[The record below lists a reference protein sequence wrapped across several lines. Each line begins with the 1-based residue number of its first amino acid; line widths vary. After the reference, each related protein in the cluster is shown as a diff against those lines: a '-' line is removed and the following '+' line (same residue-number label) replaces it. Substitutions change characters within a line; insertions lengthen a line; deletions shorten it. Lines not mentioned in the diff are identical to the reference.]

1 MAASRRPRLG
11 GSVRVRTTTGAV
23 VVVGLALLVG
33 AIGLVVALR
42 QALVTEVR
50 AGAESQAGAVAAAVA
65 AGTDPVALT
74 SGIGEEQLV
83 QVLDPQGRVVAST
96 ANLAGR
102 PEPLPIPPGGHSIR
116 VPVAGGE
123 GDFLVVS
130 RIAETPDGR
139 LTVLGGGALGDVTET
154 TGILTILLAAGLP
167 ILLILVG
174 VTTWRVVGRALAP
187 VDAIRAEVEEISASQ
202 LHRRVPDPGGEDEIA
217 RLARTMNQMLARLA
231 AAQAR
236 QRRFVSDASHE
247 LRSPVASIKANAEVA
262 RAAGVGAASGP
273 GRPGGPGGADSGS
286 GTGEAGAEELA
297 STVLAEIQRI
307 ERLVEDLLLLARLDE
322 DPGQLAR
329 RPVDLDD
336 LVFAE
341 AARLRAVA
349 GQNVAVDTTAV
360 SAARVAGDTPALRR
374 VLRNLGENA
383 VRHAQGRVS
392 FELVERDGTARL
404 VVEDDGPGI
413 PDDARE
419 RVFERFVRLDD
430 ARARDDG
437 GTGLGLAIVAEVIS
451 ASGGTVVVGDGKRLG
466 GAAIEVVLPIAR

>member
-1 MAASRRPRLG
+1 M
-11 GSVRVRTTTGAV
+11 
-23 VVVGLALLVG
+23 VGLALLVG
-33 AIGLVVALR
+33 AIGLIVALR
-42 QALVTEVR
+42 QALVAEVR
-50 AGAESQAGAVAAAVA
+50 AAAESQAGVVAAALA
-65 AGTDPVALT
+65 AGAEPVALS
-74 SGIGEEQLV
+74 SGISEERLV

-96 ANLAGR
+96 ANVAER
-102 PEPLPIPPGGHSIR
+102 SDPLPIPPPGHSVR
-116 VPVAGGE
+116 VPVAGDE
-123 GDFLVVS
+123 GDFLVVGTA
-130 RIAETPDGR
+130 AETPAGR
-139 LTVLGGGALGDVTET
+139 LIVLGGSALGDVSET
-154 TGILTILLAAGLP
+154 TRIVAGLLAAGLP
-167 ILLILVG
+167 ILLGLVA

-231 AAQAR
+231 AAQAK

-262 RAAGVGAASGP
+262 QAAIT
-273 GRPGGPGGADSGS
+273 GGAGS
-286 GTGEAGAEELA
+286 DELA

-307 ERLVEDLLLLARLDE
+307 ERLVDDLLLLARLDE
-322 DPGQLAR
+322 DPGQFGR

-341 AARLRAVA
+341 ATRLRAVA
-349 GQNVAVDTTAV
+349 GPSVAVDTTTV
-360 SAARVAGDTPALRR
+360 SAARVIGDTAGLRR

-383 VRHAQGRVS
+383 VRHAKGRVS
-392 FELVERDGTARL
+392 FELAERNGTARL

-413 PDDARE
+413 PDEARD

-437 GTGLGLAIVAEVIS
+437 GTGLGLAIVAEVIA
-451 ASGGTVVVGDGKRLG
+451 ASGGTVSVADGRRLG
-466 GAAIEVVLPIAR
+466 GARIEVVLPIAR

>member
-1 MAASRRPRLG
+1 MAVRTRRARPDRPWRWG

-33 AIGLVVALR
+33 AIGLIVALR
-42 QALVTEVR
+42 QALVAEVR
-50 AGAESQAGAVAAAVA
+50 AGAESQAGAVAAALT
-65 AGTDPVALT
+65 AGADPGALT
-74 SGIGEEQLV
+74 SGIGEERLV

-96 ANLAGR
+96 ANVAER
-102 PEPLPIPPGGHSIR
+102 SQPLPIPPPGHPVR
-116 VPVAGGE
+116 VPVAGDE

-130 RIAETPDGR
+130 ASAETADGR
-139 LTVLGGGALGDVTET
+139 LTVLGGGALGDVSET
-154 TGILTILLAAGLP
+154 TRIVASLLAAGLP
-167 ILLILVG
+167 ILLGLVA

-202 LHRRVPDPGGEDEIA
+202 LHRRVPDRGGEDEIA

-262 RAAGVGAASGP
+262 QADGL
-273 GRPGGPGGADSGS
+273 GGA
-286 GTGEAGAEELA
+286 GTDELA
-297 STVLAEIQRI
+297 SIVLAEILRI

-322 DPGQLAR
+322 DPGQLGR

-341 AARLRAVA
+341 ATRLRAVA
-349 GQNVAVDTTAV
+349 GPSVAVDTTAV
-360 SAARVAGDTPALRR
+360 SAARVVGDITGLRR

-383 VRHAQGRVS
+383 ARHAQRRVS
-392 FELVERDGTARL
+392 FELAERNGTARL

-413 PDDARE
+413 PHDARA

-437 GTGLGLAIVAEVIS
+437 GAGLGLAIVAEVIA
-451 ASGGTVVVGDGKRLG
+451 ASGGTVSVGDGRRLG
-466 GAAIEVVLPIAR
+466 GARIEVVLPIAR

>member
-1 MAASRRPRLG
+1 MAVRARQGHPDRLRWT
-11 GSVRVRTTTGAV
+11 GSVRVRTTAGAV
-23 VVVGLALLVG
+23 FVVGLALLAG
-33 AIGLVVALR
+33 AIGLIVALR
-42 QALVTEVR
+42 AALIAEVR
-50 AGAESQAGAVAAAVA
+50 AGAESQAGAVAAALA
-65 AGTDPVALT
+65 AGADPAALT
-74 SGIGEEQLV
+74 SGIDEERLV

-96 ANLAGR
+96 GNVAQR
-102 PEPLPIPPGGHSIR
+102 SQPLPIPPPGHPVQ
-116 VPVAGGE
+116 VPVAGDE

-130 RIAETPDGR
+130 TPAETSDGR
-139 LTVLGGGALGDVTET
+139 LTVLGGGALGDVFEATR
-154 TGILTILLAAGLP
+154 IVAILLAAGLP
-167 ILLILVG
+167 ILLGLVG
-174 VTTWRVVGRALAP
+174 VITWRVVGRALAP

-202 LHRRVPDPGGEDEIA
+202 LHRRVPDPGGADEIA

-231 AAQAR
+231 DAQAR

-262 RAAGVGAASGP
+262 QAT
-273 GRPGGPGGADSGS
+273 GPGGAGPD
-286 GTGEAGAEELA
+286 ELA

-322 DPGQLAR
+322 HPGQFGS

-341 AARLRAVA
+341 ATRLRAAA
-349 GQNVAVDTTAV
+349 GPGVVIDTTAV
-360 SAARVAGDTPALRR
+360 SAARVVGDTAGLRR

-383 VRHAQGRVS
+383 ARHARGQVS
-392 FELVERDGTARL
+392 FALTERNGTARL

-413 PDDARE
+413 PEDARD

-437 GTGLGLAIVAEVIS
+437 GTGLGLAIVAEVIA
-451 ASGGTVVVGDGKRLG
+451 ASGGTVSVADGRRLG
-466 GAAIEVVLPIAR
+466 GARIEVVLPIAR